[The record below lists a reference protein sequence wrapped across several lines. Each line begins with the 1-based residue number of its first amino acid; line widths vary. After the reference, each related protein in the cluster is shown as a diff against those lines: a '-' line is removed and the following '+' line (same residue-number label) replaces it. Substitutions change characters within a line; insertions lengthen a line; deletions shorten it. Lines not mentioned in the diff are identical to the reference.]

1 MELSKS
7 FAVRY
12 EDNTGCEDSIAYYAT
27 EEEAEAAIEEELNQ
41 VMEFFRGRD
50 YRFGVFGR
58 EEGLATE
65 IWACGDDEYASWT
78 RLWK

>member
-1 MELSKS
+1 MEYK
-7 FAVRY
+7 VMY
-12 EDNTGCEDSIAYYAT
+12 QDNTGCNDSIDCYST

-41 VMEFFRGRD
+41 VKEFFRGRS
-50 YRFGVFGR
+50 YHFGVFVR